1 MPSDQR
7 FHHIGLLVHDIRA
20 ARARLQG
27 LGYTEASPPYRDDRQ
42 GIVIVFVDA
51 PKSDWPR
58 IELVEP
64 VGEDSVVRDL
74 LTRNG
79 AGLYHFCFEVPDL
92 QASIDSMSH
101 DGYRPLDAPHPSP
114 AFAGRLFVFLYH
126 RDVGLIELV
135 ETP

>member
-7 FHHIGLLVHDIRA
+7 FHHVGLLVHDIEA
-20 ARARLQG
+20 ARAKLEG
-27 LGYTEASPPYRDDRQ
+27 FGYTETSPPYRDDRQ

-51 PKSDWPR
+51 PESDRPR
-58 IELVEP
+58 VELVQP
-64 VGEDSVVRDL
+64 LGEESVVRDL

-92 QASIDSMSH
+92 RAAIDSRSH

-135 ETP
+135 QAP